1 MIKEFLQEELQTIM
15 DHMSSEE
22 ILSCHIHPLFIEGR
36 LQILK
41 ENFWKSLI
49 IKRKMGFN
57 ELNSVEHYIIHQL
70 SGPNLNNQEMP

>member
-22 ILSCHIHPLFIEGR
+22 ILSYHIHPLVIEGR

-41 ENFWKSLI
+41 EKFLEI
-49 IKRKMGFN
+49 I
-57 ELNSVEHYIIHQL
+57 
-70 SGPNLNNQEMP
+70 NN